1 MLEEIHNQS
10 VGIGRLE
17 LDVRTVGHAQTNRAG
32 RSGPMKTS
40 GYRKSPSARI
50 CMRKGIWKAAMRW
63 KEART

>member
-32 RSGPMKTS
+32 RSGFVKVREVRNCLERL
-40 GYRKSPSARI
+40 GGERGNLYNFGR
-50 CMRKGIWKAAMRW
+50 
-63 KEART
+63 

>member
-32 RSGPMKTS
+32 RSGVVKVREVRNYLERL
-40 GYRKSPSARI
+40 GGKRVNLYNFGR
-50 CMRKGIWKAAMRW
+50 
-63 KEART
+63 

>member
-32 RSGPMKTS
+32 RSGFVKVRGVRNCLERLGGKRS
-40 GYRKSPSARI
+40 NLYNFGR
-50 CMRKGIWKAAMRW
+50 
-63 KEART
+63 

>member
-32 RSGPMKTS
+32 RSGFVKVREVTNCLERL
-40 GYRKSPSARI
+40 GGKRGNLYNFGR
-50 CMRKGIWKAAMRW
+50 
-63 KEART
+63 